1 MSSDACRFPA
11 APARPVLAAV
21 TGQAVGANRFQP
33 LCGSARPLQAEGSG
47 MATKTVLSNVD
58 LIRRFVFEHQPVSG
72 EQIAAYVTQEMAS
85 AKDPSAALERYV
97 APVLK
102 AQPYYRLT
110 DGKWETVR
118 EQMPEYRVLRD
129 VLREEKRLLYERDVK
144 SRIARKLGMKVVS
157 VVCDLTQAP
166 ELSKHDSFWG
176 LKEWVIANDQ
186 AAEVL
191 RSHPNGISEKDLH
204 KQVCDRYKL
213 DPETTV
219 LHLAGDK
226 QKRFTN
232 DRKLWF
238 LKSEYD
244 KSRAA
249 KPAATAK
256 LPELKTGGVELLLE
270 GNFVLASTSK
280 GDEARAGKERAA
292 KTRLKKAQVREAI
305 QVLEQREDLAPKEDL
320 AVRMS
325 QVLRD
330 AGVDEYAVR
339 SFQRVERAGKERGLS
354 PKERDEIQEFM
365 DQLMRQE
372 TVGVGPSEQ
381 SVASAP
387 LSARKVVDVLRLKHL
402 AYFRDR
408 AVLPSEFYRLLVRV
422 LRPTVND
429 GVLNPTAFEGLLA
442 VELFSY
448 LFDALDGAAW
458 ALADEGQELEIVQ
471 PDGARYRI
479 SSQDK
484 QLADRARDKFTV
496 SQVDL
501 LEHFINFKYTGIE
514 ADKTLARAARTITRL
529 SGFENVYI
537 ANRDYFSELPQIF
550 GLEPD
555 EDNEIPQR
563 FDCIIG
569 NFTFTQDDNLA
580 ANYLDQSLKL
590 LAPGG
595 RLAVFVTDGL
605 LKLLKQH
612 GLLGEFL
619 GGRAVTHFIRLPLI
633 EGRHNVVQ
641 LHIKTHHDGEP
652 PQIVYV
658 EVEDLKA
665 ATGLVQ
671 VLQDAETADPAVRRV
686 EQLGLGQL
694 IG

>member
-1 MSSDACRFPA
+1 
-11 APARPVLAAV
+11 
-21 TGQAVGANRFQP
+21 
-33 LCGSARPLQAEGSG
+33 

-72 EQIAAYVTQEMAS
+72 EEIAAFVVKEMAS
-85 AKDPSAALERYV
+85 AKEPAAALALYV
-97 APVLK
+97 LPVLK
-102 AQPYYRLT
+102 AQPYYRQDG
-110 DGKWETVR
+110 DGKWEAVR
-118 EQMPEYRVLRD
+118 ELMPEYKVLRD
-129 VLREEKRLLYERDVK
+129 VMREEKRLLYERDVK
-144 SRIARKLGMKVVS
+144 SRIAKKLGMKVVS

-166 ELSKHDSFWG
+166 ELAKHDSFWG

-191 RSHPNGISEKDLH
+191 KSHPNGVSEKDLH
-204 KQVCDRYKL
+204 KHVCDRFKL
-213 DPETTV
+213 DPEVTV

-226 QKRFTN
+226 QKRFAN

-238 LKSEYD
+238 LKSEFD
-244 KSRAA
+244 KSRQA
-249 KPAATAK
+249 KPSTAAK
-256 LPELKTGGVELLLE
+256 LPELKVAGVELLLE

-280 GDEARAGKERAA
+280 ADDARGAKERAA
-292 KTRLKKAQVREAI
+292 KTRLRKAQVREAI

-330 AGVDEYAVR
+330 AGVDEYAVK

-354 PKERDEIQEFM
+354 PKEREEIQEFL

-381 SVASAP
+381 SVAGAP

-422 LRPTVND
+422 QRPTIHD
-429 GVLNPTAFEGLLA
+429 AVLNPTAFEGLLA
-442 VELFSY
+442 VELFGY

-458 ALADEGQELEIVQ
+458 ALAEEGQELEIVQ
-471 PDGARYRI
+471 PDGARYKLA
-479 SSQDK
+479 SQDK
-484 QLADRARDKFTV
+484 QLADKARDKFTV

-501 LEHFINFKYTGIE
+501 LEHFVNYKYTGIE
-514 ADKTLARAARTITRL
+514 GDKTLARAARTVTRL
-529 SGFENVYI
+529 SGYENVYI

-550 GLEPD
+550 GLEPN

-563 FDCIIG
+563 FDCIVG

-590 LAPGG
+590 LAPTG
-595 RLAVFVTDGL
+595 RLGAFVTDGL

-619 GGRAVTHFIRLPLI
+619 GGMAVTHFIRLPLI
-633 EGRHNVVQ
+633 EGRHNVVE
-641 LHIKTHHDGEP
+641 LHVKRQRDGEAP
-652 PQIVYV
+652 PIIYA

-665 ATGLVQ
+665 ATSLAQ
-671 VLQDAETADPAVRRV
+671 VLQEADGGEGGVRRV
-686 EQLGLGQL
+686 EQLALGQL